1 MRIQAEDLSFHYDG
15 KPALQNISLNIRPAT
30 LTVLCG
36 ITGSGKS
43 TLLRLLAG
51 LETPSS
57 GSILYEKDDEEER
70 KSPTAISMVFQQ
82 PETQLFAG
90 SVYKDIEYG
99 LAQRG
104 VPKSQRRDTIRG
116 ALTSVGMPYDEFAG
130 RSPFLLSG
138 GEKRRVCIAGAIA
151 SRPGLL
157 ILDEPTSG
165 LDPQAAGAFLNMV
178 QELRESGLTLIIG
191 THDLDSFLPVAD
203 GVIVMK
209 QGSVHYDGPASV
221 LTADPQLLAGAGLTP
236 PAYASIGRT
245 LLQRGLLD
253 TMPDSMEKLLAGLKE
268 HPLPVPA
275 AGSIRADSSSGAN
288 PISQSNDHREHQRE
302 KLGWPQSSG
311 VGMGLPEQPQAAGI
325 ANGLPDP
332 LPAGEGTAAARTEAA
347 QHKKAPQSGASAP
360 MMTQVHCGDPKTDN
374 FLYSKQ
380 APGRFYWQGL
390 DPRVKWLG
398 MLLGS
403 LVILGMDTLL
413 PLLLAASLLAVLTAT
428 ARISWRRTF
437 RFFRPFLLMF
447 LFLWLLSALSWSSP
461 DFTIGPVGFSS
472 AGILRGGI
480 SVLRFLL
487 LIVLGFLFTETTTG
501 APLREGLEWA
511 IAPLKALGVRTRNWS
526 LAVSVTLQFV
536 PWILGKLDQ
545 LQLALSS
552 RGRRARGLARWSPG
566 QITLIIVP
574 LLILVL
580 SMGDELATAIESRGY
595 DPSRQRTP
603 VYQLAWR
610 KRDTLA
616 VLCILTAALL
626 LWRVSQIS

>member
-1 MRIQAEDLSFHYDG
+1 M
-15 KPALQNISLNIRPAT
+15 
-30 LTVLCG
+30 TVLCG

-57 GSILYEKDDEEER
+57 GRILYEKTEEEALR
-70 KSPTAISMVFQQ
+70 IPAAVSMVFQQ

-90 SVYKDIEYG
+90 SVYKDMEYG

-104 VPKSQRRDTIRG
+104 VPKSQRTDTIRG
-116 ALTSVGMPYDEFAG
+116 ALTRVGLPYDEFAG

-157 ILDEPTSG
+157 ILDEPTAG
-165 LDPQAAGAFLNMV
+165 LDPRAAQALLNMV

-209 QGSVHYDGPASV
+209 QGSVHYDGPASA
-221 LTADPQLLAGAGLTP
+221 LTADPLLLSGAGLTP
-236 PAYASIGRT
+236 PAYASIGQA

-253 TMPDSMEKLLAGLKE
+253 TMPDSLEKLLAGLKQQ
-268 HPLPVPA
+268 PLHIPA
-275 AGSIRADSSSGAN
+275 ADRIRADSGAGAVPICQSS
-288 PISQSNDHREHQRE
+288 DHREHLEEQRN
-302 KLGWPQSSG
+302 LPDLLPPAG
-311 VGMGLPEQPQAAGI
+311 VVVMGLPDHTQTAEM

-332 LPAGEGTAAARTEAA
+332 QPAADAMKGPTASARAEAA
-347 QHKKAPQSGASAP
+347 QHKITPQSGALAS
-360 MMTQVHCGDPKTDN
+360 MNTQVLCGDPKTDK
-374 FLYSKQ
+374 FLYSKK
-380 APGRFYWQGL
+380 APGRLRWQGL

-398 MLLGS
+398 MILGS
-403 LVILGMDTLL
+403 LIVLGMDTLL
-413 PLLLAASLLAVLTAT
+413 PLLLAASLLAGLTAS
-428 ARISWRRTF
+428 AGISWRRTL

-447 LFLWLLSALSWSSP
+447 LFLWLLSALNWSSP
-461 DFTIGPVGFSS
+461 DFSIGPVGFSS

-511 IAPLKALGVRTRNWS
+511 IAPLKTLGIRTRNWS

-545 LQLALSS
+545 LQLALNCLDHRTS
-552 RGRRARGLARWSPG
+552 A
-566 QITLIIVP
+566 
-574 LLILVL
+574 
-580 SMGDELATAIESRGY
+580 
-595 DPSRQRTP
+595 DPRP
-603 VYQLAWR
+603 EYG
-610 KRDTLA
+610 
-616 VLCILTAALL
+616 
-626 LWRVSQIS
+626 